1 MVDYR
6 LIHDDRDIHFPLD
19 DVSDSLLACALGQE
33 PETDQAGAVVQTWL
47 QTRLDESDSAIAR
60 QDPCAY
66 LGAQVVKQ
74 IGDPEMLDNLQK
86 SPRLS
91 PKLESLMAGGAA

>member
-6 LIHDDRDIHFPLD
+6 LIHHIRDIHFPLD
-19 DVSDSLLACALGQE
+19 EVSDSLLACALGQE
-33 PETDQAGAVVQTWL
+33 PETDQAGAVVQAWL
-47 QTRLDESDSAIAR
+47 QTRLDESYGAIPR
-60 QDPCAY
+60 QDPFAY

-91 PKLESLMAGGAA
+91 PKLEFLVAGGAA